1 MKLKQQQQNQLK
13 NCFVE
18 YSVKIQK
25 VWFTTYKSF
34 RSNYSIKYLV
44 VKKCQSAIK
53 LVVYMFNNKLDIL
66 ISLQSAYVNL
76 KNI

>member
-13 NCFVE
+13 KYFVE
-18 YSVKIQK
+18 YCVKIQK

-34 RSNYSIKYLV
+34 RSNQSIKYLV
-44 VKKCQSAIK
+44 VKTCKSAIK
-53 LVVYMFNNKLDIL
+53 LVVYMFNNKLEIL

>member
-1 MKLKQQQQNQLK
+1 MKLKQQQQNHIK
-13 NCFVE
+13 KYFVE

-44 VKKCQSAIK
+44 VKKMSVC
-53 LVVYMFNNKLDIL
+53 N
-66 ISLQSAYVNL
+66 
-76 KNI
+76 